1 MIFIAVSLLFLG
13 LAVGLAIGY
22 CCGHSSKDKPCP
34 YCGHKPS
41 DFITMDDIDKEL
53 DKNFKA
59 FDNTLIE
66 LLATWKTVRHQADL
80 HEKEMHRRIV
90 DAHLD

>member
-1 MIFIAVSLLFLG
+1 MIFIAISLLFLG
-13 LAVGLAIGY
+13 FAIGLSVGY
-22 CCGHSSKDKPCP
+22 CYGYSGKDRPCP

-59 FDNTLIE
+59 FDNTLTE
-66 LLATWKTVRHQADL
+66 LLTTWKTVRHQANL
-80 HEKEMHRRIV
+80 HEEEMHRKII